1 MREAAARRQEGDEVE
16 CQGDFLFEQEKKGVV
31 RMDWRRRDILKAI
44 SAAAAAKV
52 VLGGGELLGMGSK
65 MEEGELKGKMP
76 RRTLGKTEEDV
87 SMIAFGG
94 IVVMDEEPSHAAEVV
109 AEAVEKG
116 INYFDVAPSYGDA
129 EEKLGPALKPFRKDV
144 FLACKT
150 GKRDKAGAKEELDAS
165 LKKLETKRFDLYQ
178 LHAITDVEEDVK
190 AALGKGG
197 AMETILD
204 ARKAGVI
211 RYIGFSAHSPEAALA
226 AMREFDFDTVMYP
239 VNFACHFNMGFETE
253 VLAEAKKRGMGIIA
267 LKALAKQRWQSN
279 DRRGYKKCWYE
290 PVDEREL
297 ARKALSWTLSQ
308 GVHVAIPPGE
318 ESLWR
323 LGAEL
328 GPVCKAPTEQEI
340 LELRVA
346 ASGCKALFA

>member
-1 MREAAARRQEGDEVE
+1 
-16 CQGDFLFEQEKKGVV
+16 
-31 RMDWRRRDILKAI
+31 
-44 SAAAAAKV
+44 
-52 VLGGGELLGMGSK
+52 
-65 MEEGELKGKMP
+65 
-76 RRTLGKTEEDV
+76 
-87 SMIAFGG
+87 
-94 IVVMDEEPSHAAEVV
+94 MDEEPAHASEVV

-116 INYFDVAPSYGDA
+116 INYFDVAPSYGNA

-165 LKKLETKRFDLYQ
+165 LKRLQTKRFDLYQ

-197 AMETILD
+197 AMETFLE

-239 VNFACHFNMGFETE
+239 VNFACH
-253 VLAEAKKRGMGIIA
+253 LMGIIA
-267 LKALAKQRWQSN
+267 LKAMAKQRWQSD

-290 PVDEREL
+290 PLDEREL

-318 ESLWR
+318 EKLWR
-323 LGAEL
+323 LGTEL
-328 GPVCKAPTEQEI
+328 GLVCKAPTEQEI

-346 ASGCKALFA
+346 ASGCKALFV